1 MTILTVTAAFRT
13 PRITKVMANV
23 ASAVRTETIFE
34 QNDSDFKESM
44 KQKTFMQNRGFTF
57 KEIESVMRQD
67 ML

>member
-1 MTILTVTAAFRT
+1 
-13 PRITKVMANV
+13 
-23 ASAVRTETIFE
+23 
-34 QNDSDFKESM
+34 M